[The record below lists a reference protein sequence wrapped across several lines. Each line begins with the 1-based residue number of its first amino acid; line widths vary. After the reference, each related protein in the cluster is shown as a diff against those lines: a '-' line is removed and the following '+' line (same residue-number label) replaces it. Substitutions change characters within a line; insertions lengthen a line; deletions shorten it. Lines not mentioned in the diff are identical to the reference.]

1 MSLSWIKRKSR
12 LQELLKSHGDEE
24 EDGLA
29 LDRLLHGQNVIGT
42 TSRTIEIDSIK
53 LQDKD
58 FQVVG
63 KLDYGQFGVIDV
75 VRCRLDGRV
84 YVRKTIEK
92 KFVLRARE
100 QCSPQLERD
109 ILRLAT
115 TTESKWVP
123 HLLCAFQ
130 TPIHLKLV
138 MDYAEGGTLWDVLES
153 SALDGRISERDI
165 RWWAPQ
171 IVSAIHWCHS
181 QGYVHRDIKPHNFVL
196 KPNAHILL
204 IDFGSAAP
212 LLPRMPDG
220 SQRLPKQ
227 HCLVPCGTCD
237 YISPEILKAH
247 ERALV
252 ALEMED
258 DDHSSEFEHEDDAYG
273 RETDWWSMG
282 AMLYE
287 MAYGQAPFF
296 AEDIRRTYV
305 KIMADNRYI
314 PFNNNIMISSEFQDF
329 LCKLLTDAEFR
340 LGRHTVVELTSH
352 KFFANVCWTDLY
364 DKTVPADIHV
374 PQFIYADPNVDV
386 EMEDDGLDG
395 NGSESKPFAFSDLF
409 QSSAGS
415 SQGLSILK
423 SIATPRPTSGDT
435 TSAFIGFSWGP
446 TTTAFPD
453 LTPPC
458 EPITGSLSTPKLL
471 GVSHTA
477 IDSTPAPHLLTPTPN
492 LHPFSTPIRS
502 GPQTPYQTLSRN
514 STARRT
520 TITRRPVSDREA
532 MKQLIDCVGMSA
544 QKKVL
549 ESGRKPHI
557 LTSMGRRSQS
567 ASLKELRFLPLE
579 DPRKIAVN
587 VSDSEEATDTDTEG
601 PPSPSPS
608 PRPGSVTSKQSAT
621 PNVTVTF
628 THRSSDFSQRTG
640 MDLSVKVVDPPQQG
654 GEDKSTPCL
663 RVGSSLSYE
672 DMTFDGLESKHT
684 LIMEDID
691 RIESR
696 LKQLVS
702 SIAK

>member
-29 LDRLLHGQNVIGT
+29 LDRLLHGQSVIGK
-42 TSRTIEIDSIK
+42 TSRTIEIDTIK

-58 FQVVG
+58 FKVAG

-75 VRCRLDGRV
+75 VKCRLDGRV

-115 TTESKWVP
+115 TTDS
-123 HLLCAFQ
+123 Q
-130 TPIHLKLV
+130 
-138 MDYAEGGTLWDVLES
+138 GGTLWDVLES

-181 QGYVHRDIKPHNFVL
+181 QGFVHRDIKPHNFVL

-204 IDFGSAAP
+204 IDFGTAAP
-212 LLPRMPDG
+212 LLPRMTDG

-258 DDHSSEFEHEDDAYG
+258 DDRSSDFEHEDDVYG

-296 AEDIRRTYV
+296 AEDIRRTYA

-314 PFNNNIMISSEFQDF
+314 SFNNNIIISPEFQDF
-329 LCKLLTDAEFR
+329 LRKLLTDAEFR
-340 LGRHTVVELTSH
+340 LGRHTVAELTSH
-352 KFFANVCWTDLY
+352 KFFANVRWTNLHDES
-364 DKTVPADIHV
+364 VPKDIHV
-374 PQFIYADPNVDV
+374 PQFIYADPNAGL

-395 NGSESKPFAFSDLF
+395 DESKPFAFSDLF

-415 SQGLSILK
+415 SQG
-423 SIATPRPTSGDT
+423 
-435 TSAFIGFSWGP
+435 FIGFTWGP
-446 TTTAFPD
+446 MTTAFPD
-453 LTPPC
+453 LAPR
-458 EPITGSLSTPKLL
+458 EPVTGTLNTPKLL
-471 GVSHTA
+471 GLSHAT
-477 IDSTPAPHLLTPTPN
+477 IGSTTVPHLLTPTPN
-492 LHPFSTPIRS
+492 THPFSTPIRS
-502 GPQTPYQTLSRN
+502 GPRTPYQTLSRN

-520 TITRRPVSDREA
+520 TVTKRPVSEREA

-544 QKKVL
+544 HKKVL

-557 LTSMGRRSQS
+557 LTSIGRRSRS
-567 ASLKELRFLPLE
+567 ASLKELRFHPQG
-579 DPRKIAVN
+579 DPPKIPVN
-587 VSDSEEATDTDTEG
+587 VSDSEEETDTDMDA
-601 PPSPSPS
+601 PPSPSPT
-608 PRPGSVTSKQSAT
+608 PRPGSVMSKRSST
-621 PNVTVTF
+621 PNATVSLTQ
-628 THRSSDFSQRTG
+628 RSSDFSQRTG
-640 MDLSVKVVDPPQQG
+640 TDLSVKVTGTPQRG
-654 GEDKSTPCL
+654 GEDDSKP
-663 RVGSSLSYE
+663 RPRAGSSLSYE
-672 DMTFDGLESKHT
+672 NTTFDGLENKHN
-684 LIMEDID
+684 LIMEDIHS
-691 RIESR
+691 IEGR
-696 LKQLVS
+696 LKRLVS
-702 SIAK
+702 AIAK

>member
-29 LDRLLHGQNVIGT
+29 LDRLLHGQSVIGK

-75 VRCRLDGRV
+75 VKCRLDGRI

-115 TTESKWVP
+115 TTDSQWVP

-130 TPIHLKLV
+130 TPTHLKLL

-153 SALDGRISERDI
+153 SALDGRISEHDI

-181 QGYVHRDIKPHNFVL
+181 QGFVHRDIKPHNFVL

-204 IDFGSAAP
+204 IDFGTAAP

-220 SQRLPKQ
+220 TQHLPRQ

-258 DDHSSEFEHEDDAYG
+258 DDHSSDFEHEDDIYG

-296 AEDIRRTYV
+296 AEDIRRTYA

-314 PFNNNIMISSEFQDF
+314 PFNNNITISPEFQDF
-329 LCKLLTDAEFR
+329 LRKLLTDAEFR
-340 LGRHTVVELTSH
+340 LGRHTVAELTSH
-352 KFFANVCWTDLY
+352 KFFANVRWTNLHDEP
-364 DKTVPADIHV
+364 VPTDIHI
-374 PQFIYADPNVDV
+374 PQFIYADTNADLEV
-386 EMEDDGLDG
+386 EDAGLDG
-395 NGSESKPFAFSDLF
+395 DESKPFAFSELF

-423 SIATPRPTSGDT
+423 SIATPRPTSGDNS
-435 TSAFIGFSWGP
+435 SAFIGFTWGP
-446 TTTAFPD
+446 VTTAFPD
-453 LTPPC
+453 LVPRKPTA
-458 EPITGSLSTPKLL
+458 GSLNTPKLL
-471 GVSHTA
+471 GLSHATIGSTA
-477 IDSTPAPHLLTPTPN
+477 APHLLTPTPN
-492 LHPFSTPIRS
+492 IHPFSTPIRS
-502 GPQTPYQTLSRN
+502 GPRTPYQTLSRN

-520 TITRRPVSDREA
+520 TVTRRPVSDREA

-544 QKKVL
+544 HKKVL

-557 LTSMGRRSQS
+557 LTSIGRHSRS
-567 ASLKELRFLPLE
+567 ASLKELRFHPQG
-579 DPRKIAVN
+579 DTPKMPVN
-587 VSDSEEATDTDTEG
+587 VSDSEEETDTDMEA
-601 PPSPSPS
+601 PSSPSPT
-608 PRPGSVTSKQSAT
+608 PRPGSVMSKRSTT
-621 PNVTVTF
+621 PNVTVTL
-628 THRSSDFSQRTG
+628 TQRSSDFSQQTG
-640 MDLSVKVVDPPQQG
+640 TDLSVKVTETPQRS
-654 GEDKSTPCL
+654 GEDASTSRL

-672 DMTFDGLESKHT
+672 NTTFDGLENKHN
-684 LIMEDID
+684 LIMGDIHS
-691 RIESR
+691 IEGR
-696 LKQLVS
+696 LKMLVS
-702 SIAK
+702 AIAK

>member
-29 LDRLLHGQNVIGT
+29 LDRLLHGQSVIGK

-75 VRCRLDGRV
+75 VKCRLDGRV

-115 TTESKWVP
+115 TTKSQWVP

-130 TPIHLKLV
+130 TPTHLKLV

-181 QGYVHRDIKPHNFVL
+181 QGFVHRDIKPHNFVL
-196 KPNAHILL
+196 KTNARILL

-258 DDHSSEFEHEDDAYG
+258 DDRSSEFEHEDDVYG

-282 AMLYE
+282 VMLYE

-296 AEDIRRTYV
+296 AEDIRRTYA

-314 PFNNNIMISSEFQDF
+314 PFNNNIIISPEFQDF
-329 LCKLLTDAEFR
+329 LRKLLTDAEFR
-340 LGRHTVVELTSH
+340 LGRHSVAELTSH
-352 KFFANVCWTDLY
+352 KFFANVRWTGLHEE
-364 DKTVPADIHV
+364 TVPADIHV
-374 PQFIYADPNVDV
+374 PQFIYSDPNAVL

-395 NGSESKPFAFSDLF
+395 SGSESKLFAFSDLF

-423 SIATPRPTSGDT
+423 SIATPQATSGDNS
-435 TSAFIGFSWGP
+435 SAFIGFSWGP
-446 TTTAFPD
+446 MTTAFPD
-453 LTPPC
+453 IIPLPC
-458 EPITGSLSTPKLL
+458 EPIVGTPKLL
-471 GVSHTA
+471 GLSHAT
-477 IDSTPAPHLLTPTPN
+477 IGSTPTPHLLTPTLN
-492 LHPFSTPIRS
+492 SHHFSTPIRS
-502 GPQTPYQTLSRN
+502 GPRTPYQTLSRN

-520 TITRRPVSDREA
+520 TVTRRPVSDREA

-544 QKKVL
+544 HKKVL

-557 LTSMGRRSQS
+557 LTSIGRHSRS

-579 DPRKIAVN
+579 DQRKLPVN
-587 VSDSEEATDTDTEG
+587 ASDSEEDSDSDMEA

-608 PRPGSVTSKQSAT
+608 PRPGSVMSKRSAT
-621 PNVTVTF
+621 PNATVTF
-628 THRSSDFSQRTG
+628 TQRSSDSSSQRTG
-640 MDLSVKVVDPPQQG
+640 TDSSVKAAETPQRG
-654 GEDKSTPCL
+654 GEDVSTSRL
-663 RVGSSLSYE
+663 RMGSSLSYE
-672 DMTFDGLESKHT
+672 NTTFDGLESKHA
-684 LIMEDID
+684 LIMEDIHG
-691 RIESR
+691 IEGR

-702 SIAK
+702 AIAK

>member
-29 LDRLLHGQNVIGT
+29 LDRLLHGQSVIGK

-58 FQVVG
+58 FQAVG

-75 VRCRLDGRV
+75 VKCRLDGRV

-115 TTESKWVP
+115 KTNSQWVP

-130 TPIHLKLV
+130 TPMHLKLV

-181 QGYVHRDIKPHNFVL
+181 QGFVHRDIKPHNFVL
-196 KPNAHILL
+196 KPHAHILL

-212 LLPRMPDG
+212 LLPRLPDG

-227 HCLVPCGTCD
+227 YCLVPCGTCD

-258 DDHSSEFEHEDDAYG
+258 DDRSSEFEHGDDVYG

-305 KIMADNRYI
+305 KIMADNVFQRYI
-314 PFNNNIMISSEFQDF
+314 PDSRR
-329 LCKLLTDAEFR
+329 LLTDAEFR
-340 LGRHTVVELTSH
+340 LGRHNVAELTSH
-352 KFFANVCWTDLY
+352 KFFANVRWTNFHDEA
-364 DKTVPADIHV
+364 VPADVHV
-374 PQFIYADPNVDV
+374 PRFTYTDANVDLQ
-386 EMEDDGLDG
+386 MEVDGSDG

-409 QSSAGS
+409 QSSVGS
-415 SQGLSILK
+415 SQGLSILN
-423 SIATPRPTSGDT
+423 SP
-435 TSAFIGFSWGP
+435 FIGFSWGP
-446 TTTAFPD
+446 MITAFPD
-453 LTPPC
+453 LAPHSR
-458 EPITGSLSTPKLL
+458 ESMTGTLNAPKLVGL
-471 GVSHTA
+471 SPATTG
-477 IDSTPAPHLLTPTPN
+477 STPAPHLLTPTPN
-492 LHPFSTPIRS
+492 SRPFSTPIRS
-502 GPQTPYQTLSRN
+502 GPRTPYQMLSRN

-520 TITRRPVSDREA
+520 TVTRRPVSDREA
-532 MKQLIDCVGMSA
+532 MKQLIDCVSMSA
-544 QKKVL
+544 HKKVL

-557 LTSMGRRSQS
+557 LTSIGRRSRS
-567 ASLKELRFLPLE
+567 ASLKELHM
-579 DPRKIAVN
+579 
-587 VSDSEEATDTDTEG
+587 EA
-601 PPSPSPS
+601 PQSPSPS
-608 PRPGSVTSKQSAT
+608 PRPGSVLSKRSAT
-621 PNVTVTF
+621 PNATIAF
-628 THRSSDFSQRTG
+628 TQRSSDFSQRTG
-640 MDLSVKVVDPPQQG
+640 TDLSVKVAERFQQD
-654 GEDKSTPCL
+654 EDVSIPRV

-672 DMTFDGLESKHT
+672 NTTFNNLESKHT
-684 LIMEDID
+684 SIMEDIHS
-691 RIESR
+691 IEGR
-696 LKQLVS
+696 LKQLIS
-702 SIAK
+702 AIAH